1 MPLRKRRIESDQ
13 RAFGTAVKRR
23 REKLGLSQEKL
34 ADRAHLHRT
43 YLGSVER
50 GERNVSL
57 KNIVLIA
64 SALRISPS
72 ELLGEAEQER

>member
-1 MPLRKRRIESDQ
+1 MPLRKRSVGLEQ
-13 RAFGTAVKRR
+13 RAFGTAVKRHR
-23 REKLGLSQEKL
+23 KKLGLSQETL

-72 ELLGEAEQER
+72 ELLGDAERQ